1 MTNWEEMYMKKV
13 NKKKSV
19 WFLIIG
25 IVFLV
30 SGFSF
35 IPDSISEAFVA
46 MIIGVILI
54 YIWYPKNSNLNE
66 KVKSVSQKQVSAK
79 PATSVDL
86 SQGRYDVDRLWEIVN
101 ESLSIVTTTVNPDTF
116 FSRYSLILEMLEKI
130 IMQEGRN
137 NTAVVEELEKLKQSK
152 PIYVDSFIDKMWND
166 TCKKMGELKTERGK
180 INRVIKFKEEL
191 KKYENEMT
199 AENIQ
204 RYTNKQY

>member
-1 MTNWEEMYMKKV
+1 MKKV

-66 KVKSVSQKQVSAK
+66 KVKSVSQKHWL
-79 PATSVDL
+79 PPL
-86 SQGRYDVDRLWEIVN
+86 HR
-101 ESLSIVTTTVNPDTF
+101 F
-116 FSRYSLILEMLEKI
+116 
-130 IMQEGRN
+130 
-137 NTAVVEELEKLKQSK
+137 
-152 PIYVDSFIDKMWND
+152 
-166 TCKKMGELKTERGK
+166 
-180 INRVIKFKEEL
+180 
-191 KKYENEMT
+191 
-199 AENIQ
+199 
-204 RYTNKQY
+204 